1 MEPKNFFILVCRD
14 VLQNVDDAR
23 HIACIQIFD
32 TLYAPNFPHTIPKMT
47 FVARYGLG
55 QGTFS
60 HHFEIHDQGR
70 LLYKAPPTELVLPGE
85 FDSATDIFSLD
96 NIAIESAGV
105 YWVKSCI
112 NGVEAARTPLL
123 AAFQPMAGEEES

>member
-1 MEPKNFFILVCRD
+1 MEPKNFFLIVCRE
-14 VLQNVDDAR
+14 VLQSVDDVR
-23 HIACIQIFD
+23 QIGCIHIYD
-32 TLYAPNFPHTIPKMT
+32 TLYASNFPHTIPKMT

-70 LLYKAPPTELVLPGE
+70 LLYKAPPTEFILPSE
-85 FDSATDIFSLD
+85 YDSSTDVFTLD
-96 NIAIESAGV
+96 DIAIESAGI
-105 YWVKSCI
+105 YWIKSCI

-123 AAFQPMAGEEES
+123 VTFLQETGEDHV